1 MDGIKALI
9 KGVLLTVLA
18 LCIFMETGYAAG
30 EYLQTDKGI
39 KVWNLDPG
47 PGISGV
53 WNGSAD
59 ASGFAAGEGTLKLF
73 KNGNLYVVY
82 EGRMLRG
89 KLDGNGKIEYTKGG
103 KYECSFVNG
112 ACTGKGILIFA
123 NGSRYEGDLVNFE
136 PSGQGVFFSRDG
148 TRYQG
153 GFKNGVMD
161 GEGILEYPSGEKYV
175 GSFMKGKLHGS
186 GWLILPAKGKIVKGE
201 WRDDEMVSQ
210 SRVIDIPKK
219 KDAPVVRQ

>member
-136 PSGQGVFFSRDG
+136 PSGVFSQAKIRKKSC
-148 TRYQG
+148 
-153 GFKNGVMD
+153 KNPKFIFRKSEKNHKSFLPH
-161 GEGILEYPSGEKYV
+161 EGMFHSVTFPLK
-175 GSFMKGKLHGS
+175 
-186 GWLILPAKGKIVKGE
+186 
-201 WRDDEMVSQ
+201 
-210 SRVIDIPKK
+210 
-219 KDAPVVRQ
+219 